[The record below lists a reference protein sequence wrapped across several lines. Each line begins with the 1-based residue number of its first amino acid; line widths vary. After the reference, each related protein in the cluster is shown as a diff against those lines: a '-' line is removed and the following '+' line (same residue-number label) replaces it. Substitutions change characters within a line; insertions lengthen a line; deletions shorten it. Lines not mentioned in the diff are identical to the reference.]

1 MIEINVSRQSE
12 LEDFAAR
19 LALLCD
25 PKDVIALYGDLGA
38 GKTVFSR
45 AFIRS
50 CGLPEEEVPSPTFT
64 LVQMYDGETK
74 NHPVLTVWHFDLYR
88 LKSPEE
94 IFEIGMEDAMYQ
106 GVCLIEWPERAEKLL
121 PKKRLDIRILPAG
134 SENARKLEL
143 TPRGKEWEEK
153 LERIKK

>member
-64 LVQMYDGETK
+64 LVQMYDDETK
-74 NHPVLTVWHFDLYR
+74 NFITTLFKSLHNDLPHINR
-88 LKSPEE
+88 VIEK
-94 IFEIGMEDAMYQ
+94 IF
-106 GVCLIEWPERAEKLL
+106 
-121 PKKRLDIRILPAG
+121 
-134 SENARKLEL
+134 N
-143 TPRGKEWEEK
+143 
-153 LERIKK
+153 

>member
-64 LVQMYDGETK
+64 LVQLYDA
-74 NHPVLTVWHFDLYR
+74 PDFCIYHFDLYR
-88 LKSPEE
+88 LKSAEE
-94 IFEIGMEDAMYQ
+94 IFELGMEEALYD
-106 GVCLIEWPERAEKLL
+106 GVSLIEWPDKMGGYL
-121 PKKRLDIRILPAG
+121 PKNCARITITPQGSGRNINIQTSSSSLAERL
-134 SENARKLEL
+134 S
-143 TPRGKEWEEK
+143 KEFCQ
-153 LERIKK
+153 